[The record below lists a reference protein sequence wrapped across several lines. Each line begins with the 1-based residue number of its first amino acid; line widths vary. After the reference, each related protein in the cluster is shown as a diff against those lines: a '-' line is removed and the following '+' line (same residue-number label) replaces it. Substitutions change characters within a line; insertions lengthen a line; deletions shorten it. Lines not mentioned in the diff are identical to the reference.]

1 MYIVLL
7 VRYLPLLG
15 GNSARKPDREK
26 DERRIPGMTVFIQ
39 YPVMST
45 YRKKTQTFS
54 SALLQLQ
61 YSEPQLLGVECYERI
76 SKLSNT
82 VTNISDVGSEINQ
95 RWTIP
100 SREGKYQTI
109 DLWLRLSRFRIS
121 VGIFCPSV
129 VHRARPSHCT
139 CHCFSVMLDRHI
151 IRWAESI
158 TASGLLLAC
167 RETSSFNRQGKQNQC
182 FAVHR
187 VYLLRVFPRLA
198 DYLRVLPIRLRR
210 VYSTPAST
218 KT

>member
-1 MYIVLL
+1 MGPAINHRCGNSFCLRGSCICLLLKQSPSGYANCLTNDGFFQGMYIVLL

-26 DERRIPGMTVFIQ
+26 DERCIPGMTVFIQ

-76 SKLSNT
+76 SKLPNT
-82 VTNISDVGSEINQ
+82 VTNISDVGSEIKQ

-109 DLWLRLSRFRIS
+109 
-121 VGIFCPSV
+121 
-129 VHRARPSHCT
+129 
-139 CHCFSVMLDRHI
+139 
-151 IRWAESI
+151 
-158 TASGLLLAC
+158 GL
-167 RETSSFNRQGKQNQC
+167 
-182 FAVHR
+182 
-187 VYLLRVFPRLA
+187 
-198 DYLRVLPIRLRR
+198 
-210 VYSTPAST
+210 
-218 KT
+218 